1 MVNDDGARAQLLAL
15 GVRTVPVVAQGT
27 QFVFAQNLE
36 DVAVFVGLAG
46 SGHEL
51 LPPDRLIVQWRKVLG
66 VAQCT
71 IGQMPE
77 ARMDE
82 RVIDNR
88 DRSVRSLSHHVFR
101 IAEAFLECVADGDEY
116 TSAHAA
122 AENPGG
128 PRLNRDEIAA
138 YGDRVTIKLQSWW
151 DGLADRSCQQR
162 VKTFFGAQSTHM
174 LFERS
179 TWHSAQHARQLI
191 AVLER
196 FGIEPERRL
205 GAAELAGLPL
215 PEGLWE

>member
-1 MVNDDGARAQLLAL
+1 MVNDDGAREQLLAL
-15 GVRTVPVVAQGT
+15 GVRTVPVVARGT

-46 SGHEL
+46 SGHQL
-51 LPPDRLIVQWRKVLG
+51 LPPERLIVQWLKVLG
-66 VAQCT
+66 AAQLA

-88 DRSVRSLSHHVFR
+88 DRSIRSLSHHIFR
-101 IAEAFLECVADGDEY
+101 IAEAFLECVVDGDEY
-116 TSAHAA
+116 TAAHAA
-122 AENPGG
+122 AENPDG
-128 PRLNRDEIAA
+128 PRLNRHEIAG
-138 YGDRVTIKLQSWW
+138 YGGGAMIRLESWW
-151 DGLADRSCQQR
+151 NGRADQSCRQR
-162 VKTFFGAQSTHM
+162 VKTFFGEQTIHM

-179 TWHSAQHARQLI
+179 VWHSAQHARQLV

-196 FGIEPERRL
+196 FGIEPEHRL
-205 GAAELAGLPL
+205 GPAELDGLPL